1 MSKIKYV
8 IKRSGAKVP
17 FTPER
22 ISNAIYRAA
31 VSVGGRNRQMAE
43 DLAQQVVALL
53 EENPDPD
60 YTPHIEEIQDIVEK
74 VLIENGHARV
84 AKAYILYRDERA
96 RHRIQQDVQTTRPSE
111 NIPWAK
117 IWHVL
122 DWAVDRGLNTVA
134 GLNRR
139 IKAGEFSQV
148 ITESEA
154 AYSVEIESTVK
165 EILRRKDEI
174 KLIIITGPSS
184 SGKTTSTIRIGEK
197 LRSAGLNLI
206 TLNVDNYFFDLS
218 MHPKD
223 EFGDYDFETPYALD
237 LELINEHLQH
247 LIAGEEVRIPFYDFK
262 TGKRSPEMTPMQL
275 KAGELLLIDSLHGL
289 FPPMTAGVENDRKF
303 RLYLEPLMQMK
314 GVDGEYV
321 QWTDIRL
328 MRRMLRDASH
338 RAYDPRRTLEHW
350 HYVRSS
356 EMRHIIPNLN
366 NADAIVNSAMPYEL
380 ALYAARLKDEFSQW
394 AEEYRNN
401 PLKEDAFIRAERVA
415 RLLASITPVQDDSL
429 VPLNSVIREFI
440 GGSSL
445 KY

>member
-1 MSKIKYV
+1 
-8 IKRSGAKVP
+8 
-17 FTPER
+17 
-22 ISNAIYRAA
+22 
-31 VSVGGRNRQMAE
+31 
-43 DLAQQVVALL
+43 
-53 EENPDPD
+53 
-60 YTPHIEEIQDIVEK
+60 
-74 VLIENGHARV
+74 
-84 AKAYILYRDERA
+84 
-96 RHRIQQDVQTTRPSE
+96 
-111 NIPWAK
+111 
-117 IWHVL
+117 
-122 DWAVDRGLNTVA
+122 
-134 GLNRR
+134 
-139 IKAGEFSQV
+139 
-148 ITESEA
+148 
-154 AYSVEIESTVK
+154 
-165 EILRRKDEI
+165 
-174 KLIIITGPSS
+174 
-184 SGKTTSTIRIGEK
+184 
-197 LRSAGLNLI
+197 
-206 TLNVDNYFFDLS
+206 
-218 MHPKD
+218 
-223 EFGDYDFETPYALD
+223 
-237 LELINEHLQH
+237 
-247 LIAGEEVRIPFYDFK
+247 
-262 TGKRSPEMTPMQL
+262 MTPMQL